1 MLLLFAAIFTSCVP
15 QKKIKYLQREQESD
29 TTTFNPVKL
38 DVNYLI
44 QTRDNLYIK
53 VYSLDPNAS
62 MFFNKQ
68 GTGGGNY
75 NDYANDA
82 SIYLNSYSVDDEG
95 NIEFPIIG
103 KISVKGKT
111 VKEIQTYLQGVV
123 SEYLKEVA
131 VVVKLVNFKVTLV
144 GEVMRPGE
152 FTFYQNQV
160 NIFEAIAMAGDMG
173 EFANRSNIALIRK
186 TKDGSMVHYLDLNK
200 INILHSEFYYLQ
212 PNDIL
217 YIAPLGYKRWG
228 LGSVF
233 PWALVLASISTTL
246 LLINYFK

>member
-1 MLLLFAAIFTSCVP
+1 
-15 QKKIKYLQREQESD
+15 
-29 TTTFNPVKL
+29 
-38 DVNYLI
+38 
-44 QTRDNLYIK
+44 
-53 VYSLDPNAS
+53 
-62 MFFNKQ
+62 
-68 GTGGGNY
+68 
-75 NDYANDA
+75 
-82 SIYLNSYSVDDEG
+82 
-95 NIEFPIIG
+95 
-103 KISVKGKT
+103 
-111 VKEIQTYLQGVV
+111 
-123 SEYLKEVA
+123 
-131 VVVKLVNFKVTLV
+131 
-144 GEVMRPGE
+144 
-152 FTFYQNQV
+152 
-160 NIFEAIAMAGDMG
+160 MAGDMG